1 MRHLARAAALVALL
15 VLAACGD
22 DSGDAVSSDDAGST
36 GAESTGDAPT
46 STAATDSGAEAASTT
61 EAPASTPAGGT
72 ASAGGEVTAEGISAE
87 RCEANQ
93 DAGTITYLSGFDL
106 AASASIIE
114 VVVADE
120 KGYFEEMCLDVDVKP
135 SFTTQNYPLVGANTA
150 QFASSGSFNEM
161 LANSVDGAELVTVV
175 HEGKTGID
183 ALLVK
188 PELGAQSPADL
199 AGATIGVKGALP
211 PGERAMLAKYGLEE
225 GRDYETV
232 SVEGFDPK
240 VHWELPID
248 ALPVFKSNEPGQ
260 LDRAGISYEMFDPA
274 AEDIPG
280 SFGILYTNRA
290 FVDEHPTAAQDF
302 VRAAMKGM
310 EDAVADPDAATEIAF
325 SRISGG
331 GNPNFLS
338 LEGEL
343 FRWRTEAQI
352 LTESSAGEPIGLVH
366 GALFE
371 DLLQAYV
378 DAGVLEEMPDLT
390 GHYEEDLVAGVY
402 DDDGTVIWPQA

>member
-1 MRHLARAAALVALL
+1 
-15 VLAACGD
+15 
-22 DSGDAVSSDDAGST
+22 
-36 GAESTGDAPT
+36 
-46 STAATDSGAEAASTT
+46 
-61 EAPASTPAGGT
+61 
-72 ASAGGEVTAEGISAE
+72 
-87 RCEANQ
+87 
-93 DAGTITYLSGFDL
+93 
-106 AASASIIE
+106 
-114 VVVADE
+114 
-120 KGYFEEMCLDVDVKP
+120 MCLDVDVKP

-183 ALLVK
+183 TLLVK

-199 AGATIGVKGALP
+199 AGATIGVKGTLP

-280 SFGILYTNRA
+280 VGILYTNRD
-290 FVDEHPTAAQDF
+290 FVDEHPTAAQDSC
-302 VRAAMKGM
+302 G
-310 EDAVADPDAATEIAF
+310 P
-325 SRISGG
+325 
-331 GNPNFLS
+331 P
-338 LEGEL
+338 
-343 FRWRTEAQI
+343 
-352 LTESSAGEPIGLVH
+352 
-366 GALFE
+366 
-371 DLLQAYV
+371 
-378 DAGVLEEMPDLT
+378 
-390 GHYEEDLVAGVY
+390 
-402 DDDGTVIWPQA
+402 

>member
-1 MRHLARAAALVALL
+1 MRQLARAAALAAALL
-15 VLAACGD
+15 VLAAACGD
-22 DSGDAVSSDDAGST
+22 GDEDVESSDAATATSVTDAAT
-36 GAESTGDAPT
+36 AT
-46 STAATDSGAEAASTT
+46 STTDAATTT
-61 EAPASTPAGGT
+61 EAAT
-72 ASAGGEVTAEGISAE
+72 AAMGEVTAEGIPAE
-87 RCEANQ
+87 RCEANRA
-93 DAGTITYLSGFDL
+93 AGTITYLSGFDL

-120 KGYFEEMCLDVDVKP
+120 KGYFEEMCLDVDVRP
-135 SFTTQNYPLVGANTA
+135 SFTVQNYPLIGADTA

-161 LANSVDGAELVTVV
+161 LAHSVDGAELVTVV

-232 SVEGFDPK
+232 TVEGFDPK

-260 LDRAGISYEMFDPA
+260 LERAGIGYQMFDPA
-274 AEDIPG
+274 EEDIPG
-280 SFGILYTNRA
+280 SFGILYTNRQ
-290 FVDEHPTAAQDF
+290 FLDEHPTAAQDF
-302 VRAAMKGM
+302 VRAAMKGLA
-310 EDAVADPDAATEIAF
+310 DAIADPDAATEIAF
-325 SRISGG
+325 ARITDG

-343 FRWRTEAQI
+343 YRWRTESQI
-352 LTESSAGEPIGLVH
+352 LVDSSGGEPVGLVH

-378 DAGVLEEMPDLT
+378 DAGVLEEMPDLA
-390 GHYEEDLVAGVY
+390 GSYEEDLVAGVY
-402 DDDGTVIWPQA
+402 ADDGTVIWPQA